1 MKKFKYIREA
11 ASKRKGGEKEL
22 ARLLSKPTAPEQLAA
37 LRDDRYLAQMT
48 RCVFNAGFHWRVI
61 SAKWNGFEEAFH
73 GFDLGQL
80 LTKSPEEWEAYI
92 EDTRIIR
99 NWQKI
104 QTVFHNAAMVEDIAH
119 EHGSFASFFAHW
131 PSNDQIGLMKYLHK
145 HGSRL
150 GGKTAQWFIRFTGK
164 DGFMLAGD
172 VITALIA
179 NGVEISDKASS
190 QRDLKRIQDAFNE
203 WQQQTEMPLTHLSKI
218 LSYSVGDNVA
228 VDVLQGYQGSQTV
241 V

>member
-1 MKKFKYIREA
+1 MKKFKYIRET

-73 GFDLGQL
+73 GVDLGQL
-80 LTKSPEEWEAYI
+80 LTTSPEEWEAYI

-164 DGFMLAGD
+164 DGFMLTGD

-218 LSYSVGDNVA
+218 LSYSVGD
-228 VDVLQGYQGSQTV
+228 LSLIHI
-241 V
+241 